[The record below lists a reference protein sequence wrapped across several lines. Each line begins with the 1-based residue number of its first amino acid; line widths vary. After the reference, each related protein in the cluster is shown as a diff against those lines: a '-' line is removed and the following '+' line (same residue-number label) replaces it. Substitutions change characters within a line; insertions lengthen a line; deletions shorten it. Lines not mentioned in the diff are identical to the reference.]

1 MSQLV
6 SVDVDAAPVRAA
18 FASLRVRLETRL
30 TRAWALIGARM
41 ESAAAPVVPIETG
54 RLVDDLKA
62 TAGPMGVVYASDL
75 VYAGVQDRGWSG
87 HNIEGHHFSDRAE
100 DALRSGAV
108 DVLAPAVQREI
119 DAVGLGR

>member
-18 FASLRVRLETRL
+18 FASLRVRLATRL

-41 ESAAAPVVPIETG
+41 DSAALPFVPVEVG
-54 RLVDDLKA
+54 RLVDSLKT
-62 TAGPMGVVYASDL
+62 TAGPMGVEWSSDL
-75 VYAGVQDRGWSG
+75 VYAGVQDAGWPG

-119 DAVGLGR
+119 DAVGLG